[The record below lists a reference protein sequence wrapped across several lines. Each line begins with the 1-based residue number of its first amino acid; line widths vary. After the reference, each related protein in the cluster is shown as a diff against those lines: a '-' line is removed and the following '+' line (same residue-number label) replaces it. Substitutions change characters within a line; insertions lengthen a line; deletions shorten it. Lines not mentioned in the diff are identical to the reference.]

1 MVDDNV
7 DDADIE
13 NEILQQLEEEETDAK
28 WWKHQFMWLLGGPV
42 YLQQIKLI
50 LTGYTCTFITYVKAL
65 KYSAYGYIIFYGN
78 HFRRG

>member
-1 MVDDNV
+1 MPSDKTPVYV
-7 DDADIE
+7 A
-13 NEILQQLEEEETDAK
+13 
-28 WWKHQFMWLLGGPV
+28 FGGPV

>member
-1 MVDDNV
+1 MKTPVYV
-7 DDADIE
+7 A
-13 NEILQQLEEEETDAK
+13 
-28 WWKHQFMWLLGGPV
+28 FGGPV

-50 LTGYTCTFITYVKAL
+50 FSGYTCTFITYVKAL